1 MELESTFL
9 PLHIMRKWCV
19 GKGLRTMHIYE
30 KNGIFFA
37 EAEYQSE
44 RIVKTGKTAEEAEK
58 RLLTTLMVLEMI
70 G

>member
-1 MELESTFL
+1 MYG
-9 PLHIMRKWCV
+9 V
-19 GKGLRTMHIYE
+19 KGLRPMHIYE

-37 EAEYQSE
+37 EIEYQSE
-44 RIVKTGKTAEEAEK
+44 HIVKTGKTREEAEQ